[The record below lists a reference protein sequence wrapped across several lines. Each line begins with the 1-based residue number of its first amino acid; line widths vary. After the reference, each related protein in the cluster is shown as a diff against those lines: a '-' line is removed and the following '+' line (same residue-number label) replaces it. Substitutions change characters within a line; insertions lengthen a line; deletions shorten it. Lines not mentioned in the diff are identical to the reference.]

1 MDETLQAPFLVV
13 VAMHDRFPVFEV
25 VLKKRGRRWRWLVCT
40 TKANAVMCGS
50 EGSRAGARYQA
61 DRALFLL
68 LLTAP
73 LRVPAQAAR
82 QARAS
87 DARR

>member
-1 MDETLQAPFLVV
+1 
-13 VAMHDRFPVFEV
+13 MHGQFPVFEV
-25 VLKKRGRRWRWLVCT
+25 VLKKRGRRWRWFVCT
-40 TKANAVMCGS
+40 TKGKAVMCGS
-50 EGSRAGARYQA
+50 EGSRPGARYQA

-73 LRVPAQAAR
+73 LRLPAEASR
-82 QARAS
+82 QTRAS